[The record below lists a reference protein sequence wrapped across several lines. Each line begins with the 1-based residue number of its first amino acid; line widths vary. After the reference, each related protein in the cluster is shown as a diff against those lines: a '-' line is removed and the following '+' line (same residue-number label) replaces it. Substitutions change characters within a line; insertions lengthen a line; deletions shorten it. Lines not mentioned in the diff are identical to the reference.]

1 MKIRNLG
8 TSLGF
13 EKIIIKNGL
22 FICFFISN
30 QMSPYFQSE
39 IFDRII
45 ARISDG
51 TSGFE
56 FKQSEGKLKLV
67 ARKVDNL
74 EKALLMLKKL
84 QQ

>member
-1 MKIRNLG
+1 
-8 TSLGF
+8 
-13 EKIIIKNGL
+13 
-22 FICFFISN
+22 
-30 QMSPYFQSE
+30 MSPYFQSE